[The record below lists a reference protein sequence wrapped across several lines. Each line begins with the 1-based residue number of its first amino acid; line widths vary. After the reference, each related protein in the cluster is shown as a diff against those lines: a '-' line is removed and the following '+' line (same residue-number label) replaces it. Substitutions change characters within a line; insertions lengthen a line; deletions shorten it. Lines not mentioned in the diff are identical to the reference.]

1 VALPYICA
9 LFEHKRAMNKVLII
23 LLAAMIAA
31 SCNKCQNTS
40 STTENPAT
48 IQTTAVVG
56 NTSSKG
62 EGWPYEGNAGDV
74 RFESRTIE
82 KTSCLAPDSC
92 TEFRMVYPV
101 FSLGNEQVR
110 KYLNASIKNY
120 YQMMVGY
127 YYNEN
132 MLIENMLDTIGTNFI
147 ASFDTAK
154 VNRPGQLWIY
164 EIVTRLPLANENYLT
179 LHAKTRFYNGD
190 SPQNNVVGLTTFDMK
205 TGLPMRP
212 GLILK
217 DSAAVK
223 GLIDKAYRKARDIA
237 PTASLKPTLRQEF
250 DGKLPFPL
258 NYGVLNEGIYFRYNN
273 FEVTP
278 MQDPGAVDI
287 LLTWEE
293 LGKYADKSRFIK

>member
-1 VALPYICA
+1 
-9 LFEHKRAMNKVLII
+9 MNKVLII
-23 LLAAMIAA
+23 LLTALIAT
-31 SCNKCQNTS
+31 SCNKCQNTPG
-40 STTENPAT
+40 TTENPAT
-48 IQTTAVVG
+48 VQTPGVVS
-56 NTSSKG
+56 NSSSQG
-62 EGWPYEGNAGDV
+62 DGWPYEGYAGQV

-82 KTSCLAPDSC
+82 KKTCVTPDSC

-101 FSLGNEQVR
+101 FSLGDEQVR

-147 ASFDTAK
+147 AKSAAALASK
-154 VNRPGQLWIY
+154 PNELWVY
-164 EIVTRLPLANENYLT
+164 EIITRLPLANADYLT
-179 LHAKTRFYNGD
+179 LHAKTRFFD
-190 SPQNNVVGLTTFDMK
+190 ATAPQNNVVGLTTFDMK

-223 GLIDKAYRKARDIA
+223 GLIDKAYRKARAID
-237 PTASLKPTLRQEF
+237 PSASLKPMLRPEF

-258 NYGVLNEGIYFRYNN
+258 NYGVLTEGIYFRYNN
-273 FEVTP
+273 YEVTP
-278 MQDPGAVDI
+278 MTDPGAVDI

-293 LGKYADKSRFIK
+293 LGRYADKSRFVK